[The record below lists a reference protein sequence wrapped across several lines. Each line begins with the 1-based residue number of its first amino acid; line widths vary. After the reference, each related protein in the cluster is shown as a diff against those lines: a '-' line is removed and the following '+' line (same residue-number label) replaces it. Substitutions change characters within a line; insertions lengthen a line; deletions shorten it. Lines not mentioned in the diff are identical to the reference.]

1 MKNSSLTIGLCFSG
15 IIAALYIVL
24 TLIFQPISFGAIQF
38 RISEAL
44 TLLPI
49 LSPFSIWGVSVG
61 CLLANIISGAPLP
74 DIIFGSLATLISALL
89 TYRLRKYIWLAAIPP
104 VICNAVVIGLVL
116 TYAYHIPTLWLNM
129 LTVGIGQA
137 VVCYALGVPFV
148 TILRKKYGNTLSNLI
163 K

>member
-1 MKNSSLTIGLCFSG
+1 MKKSSLTIGLCFSG